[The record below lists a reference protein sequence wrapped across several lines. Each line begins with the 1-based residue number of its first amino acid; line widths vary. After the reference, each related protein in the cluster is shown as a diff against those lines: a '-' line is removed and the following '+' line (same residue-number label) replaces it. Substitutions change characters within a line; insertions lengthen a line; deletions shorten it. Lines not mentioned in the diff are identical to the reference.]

1 MLKQEWGYEY
11 LGHMRS
17 PQQPIE
23 VRTVAQLC
31 LEAPAWPLPLKGLA
45 AASLA
50 RRGYESICD
59 HRGQRDTAAGQHDII
74 VP

>member
-1 MLKQEWGYEY
+1 MWLLQLGKGAAMLKQEWGYEY

-50 RRGYESICD
+50 RRGI
-59 HRGQRDTAAGQHDII
+59 
-74 VP
+74 

>member
-50 RRGYESICD
+50 RRGI
-59 HRGQRDTAAGQHDII
+59 
-74 VP
+74 

>member
-23 VRTVAQLC
+23 VCTVVPLC
-31 LEAPAWPLPLKGLA
+31 LEAHAWPLPLKGLV

-50 RRGYESICD
+50 PREI
-59 HRGQRDTAAGQHDII
+59 
-74 VP
+74 